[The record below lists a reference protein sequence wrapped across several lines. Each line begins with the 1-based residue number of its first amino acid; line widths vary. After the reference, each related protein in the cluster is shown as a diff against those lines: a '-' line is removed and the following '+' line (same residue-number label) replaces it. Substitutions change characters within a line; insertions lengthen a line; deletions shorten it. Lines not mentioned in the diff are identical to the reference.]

1 MQSQKHTAN
10 QAAGTAPADAGF
22 GSTVGTDRATFERQA
37 RFDRAAVIGGWIGGG
52 IAKLIASIR
61 VANRRRAAMAEL
73 ASLDN
78 RMLAD
83 IGISRSEIRAAVS
96 GASGFLPR
104 GFGTSAVAPS
114 FNDDSLNRAA

>member
-1 MQSQKHTAN
+1 MI
-10 QAAGTAPADAGF
+10 
-22 GSTVGTDRATFERQA
+22 ERQA

-52 IAKLIASIR
+52 IAKLVASIR
-61 VANRRRAAMAEL
+61 TANRRRQAMAEL
-73 ASLDN
+73 AALDN

-104 GFGTSAVAPS
+104 ALSTSAMTPS
-114 FNDDSLNRAA
+114 LNDDSLNRAA